1 MMKHLMWFRRD
12 LRLADN
18 PALRA
23 VLRAG
28 GVIPVYLHVPGED
41 GAWAPGAASRWWLH
55 HSLTALDEGLQRRGS
70 RLLVRQGDDSLKL
83 LLGLLKDTGAAGVYC
98 SRLYEPAAMKRDRRI
113 QQALQQRGY
122 SWQACHGQLLFEPAA
137 VQTRGGTPYRVFT
150 PFWRECQ
157 RMGLA
162 ADTVPAPRQ
171 LPAVAENIKHV
182 DIGSLELLPQI
193 SWDSQFYDR
202 WQPGERFAQLRLHDF
217 LDAILCD
224 YDQGR
229 NFPGRVA
236 TSMLSASLHF
246 GEISPRQIVHAVE
259 VQLDTARSKTL
270 RPNAESFLRE
280 LGWREFT
287 HHVLFHYPHTTDKP
301 LDARFADFPWQTRR
315 TKFLAAWQQGRTGFP
330 IVDAGMRELWAT
342 GYMHNRVRMIV
353 ASLLTKNAGIHWRQ
367 GARWFWDTL
376 VDADLAQ
383 NSFNWQWVAGCGADA
398 APFFRIFNPVTQS
411 EKFDARGRYL
421 RQWLPELSALP
432 DKWIH
437 APWTAPAAV
446 LAEHGIRLG
455 RDYPQPILELKPTRE
470 AALRAYRSHIKG

>member
-1 MMKHLMWFRRD
+1 MTTNLMWFRRD

-18 PALRA
+18 PALTSA
-23 VLRAG
+23 LRAG
-28 GVIPVYLHVPGED
+28 DVVPVYLHVPGED
-41 GAWAPGAASRWWLH
+41 APWAPGAASRWWLH
-55 HSLTALDEGLQRRGS
+55 HSLSALDEALQRRGS
-70 RLLVRQGDDSLKL
+70 RLVIRRGDDSLTL
-83 LLGLLKDTGAAGVYC
+83 LLALLRETGAEGVFC
-98 SRLYEPAAMKRDRRI
+98 SRLYEPAAGRRDRRM
-113 QQALQQRGY
+113 QRALQQQGHALQGCR
-122 SWQACHGQLLFEPAA
+122 GQLLFEPAS
-137 VQTRGGTPYRVFT
+137 VQTRTGTPYRVFT
-150 PFWRECQ
+150 PFWRECL
-157 RMGLA
+157 RLG
-162 ADTVPAPRQ
+162 VPADIEPLPRQ
-171 LPAVAENIKHV
+171 LPAVPKKIRSAGT
-182 DIGSLELLPQI
+182 GSLQLLPGL
-193 SWDSQFYDR
+193 SRDRQFYDR
-202 WQPGERFAQLRLHDF
+202 WQPGERSAQKRLREF
-217 LDAILCD
+217 LRSSLAD
-224 YDQGR
+224 YDRGR
-229 NFPGRVA
+229 DFPGESA
-236 TSMLSASLHF
+236 TSMLSARLHF
-246 GEISPRQIVHAVE
+246 GEISPRQVIHAVE
-259 VQLDTARSKTL
+259 MQLDAARSKTL
-270 RPNAESFLRE
+270 RANAESFVRE

-301 LDARFADFPWQTRR
+301 LDERFANFPWQTRQTR
-315 TKFLAAWQQGRTGFP
+315 LLHAWQQGRSGFP

-353 ASLLTKNAGIHWRQ
+353 GSLLTKNAGIHWKQ

-411 EKFDARGRYL
+411 EKFDSQGSYL

-470 AALRAYRSHIKG
+470 AALRAYRAHIRG